1 LKLFTL
7 LIKNNYMYKIYA
19 LIDPRTKTICY
30 IGQTKNKLI
39 MRLNQHNNPKS
50 TNYSKIAKLSRF
62 LKRNNLKFTIQL
74 LTEHQTKEECNLTE
88 INTISDY
95 KNNGYKLKNIQ
106 GGGHIT
112 KNSKESIEKARQTY
126 LKNKKLGLHKIQC
139 GENAPLVKF
148 NEKEI
153 LSIYVLIKKFYN
165 NNEIKNK
172 LNLPYNITTIQAIR
186 SGQNW
191 GHLWSLN
198 FTKTIPSLF
207 SLPNGISPRIKL
219 KIIDLIVKGYTLEH
233 IGSKF
238 KRIKGDLKRVNDKSI
253 WQKVWEVYNEYYCKI
268 H

>member
-1 LKLFTL
+1 
-7 LIKNNYMYKIYA
+7 MYKIYA
-19 LIDPRTKTICY
+19 LIDPRTKIICY

-39 MRLNQHNNPKS
+39 IRLNQHNNPKS
-50 TNYSKIAKLSRF
+50 TNYSKIAKLGRL
-62 LKRNNLKFTIQL
+62 LKRNNLKFTIKL
-74 LTEHQTKEECNLTE
+74 LTEHQTKEECNLAE
-88 INTISDY
+88 INTISEY
-95 KNNGYKLKNIQ
+95 KNNDYKLKNLQ
-106 GGGHIT
+106 EGGHIT
-112 KNSKESIEKARQTY
+112 KNNKNSIEKAKKTR
-126 LKNKKLGLHKIQC
+126 LKNKKLGLHKIQY
-139 GENAPLVKF
+139 GESASFVKF

-153 LSIYVLIKKFYN
+153 LSIYNLIKKFYN

-238 KRIKGDLKRVNDKSI
+238 KRIKGDLKRVNGKSI